1 MIKLSE
7 VINKEREKILDKQG
21 TDKGLYFMVKTA
33 AKNQSNDKN

>member
-21 TDKGLYFMVKTA
+21 IDKGLYFMVNTA
-33 AKNQSNDKN
+33 KKIKSNDKN